1 MVDKRTV
8 RRGYDTLADAYA
20 AERDDDG
27 PEMALLE
34 ELLDEL
40 SASARVL
47 DAGCGNGEPVLRA
60 VATEAE
66 PVGVDVAREQLR
78 RTAANVPSAAVAQGD
93 MAALPLR
100 DDSVDAIVA
109 FWSLIHVPF
118 AEHAAV
124 AAEFARVTR
133 PGGRALV
140 CEGTD
145 PWDGTN
151 PDWLDGGAPM
161 EWNMAG
167 AETTREQLRDAGFTV
182 EAARGVPDSLDDDPD
197 ETAPWTF
204 LLARL
209 D

>member
-8 RRGYDTLADAYA
+8 RRGYDALADAYA

-27 PEMALLE
+27 PEMTLLD

-40 SASARVL
+40 PADARVL
-47 DAGCGNGEPVLRA
+47 DAGCGNGEPVSCA
-60 VATEAE
+60 VAAEAE
-66 PVGVDVAREQLR
+66 PVGVDVSREQLR
-78 RTAANVPSAAVAQGD
+78 RTTANVPSAAIAQGD
-93 MAALPLR
+93 MTALPLR
-100 DDSVDAIVA
+100 ADSVDAVVA

-118 AEHAAV
+118 TEHAAV
-124 AAEFARVTR
+124 AAEFARVLR

-145 PWDGTN
+145 AWEGKT

-167 AETTREQLRDAGFTV
+167 VEETREQLCDAGFTV
-182 EAARGVPDSLDDDPD
+182 ETTRAVPDSLADDPD
-197 ETAPWTF
+197 EPDPWTF

>member
-8 RRGYDTLADAYA
+8 RRSYDALADAYA

-27 PEMALLE
+27 PEMALLAD
-34 ELLDEL
+34 LLDQL
-40 SASARVL
+40 PADARVL

-60 VATEAE
+60 VAAEAD
-66 PVGVDVAREQLR
+66 PVGVDVSREQLR
-78 RTAANVPSAAVAQGD
+78 RTATNVPSAAVTQGD

-100 DDSVDAIVA
+100 DDSVDAVVA
-109 FWSLIHVPF
+109 FWSLIHLPF
-118 AEHAAV
+118 GEHAAV
-124 AAEFARVTR
+124 ATEFARVIR

-145 PWDGTN
+145 SWEGWT

-182 EAARGVPDSLDDDPD
+182 DAARSVPDSLEDDADDPD
-197 ETAPWTF
+197 PWTF

>member
-8 RRGYDTLADAYA
+8 RRSYDALADAYA
-20 AERDDDG
+20 AERADDG
-27 PEMALLE
+27 PEMS
-34 ELLDEL
+34 LLDDL
-40 SASARVL
+40 LDDLPAGARVL
-47 DAGCGNGEPVLRA
+47 DAGCGNGEPVLRT
-60 VATEAE
+60 VAAEAE
-66 PVGVDVAREQLR
+66 PVGVDVSHEQLR
-78 RTAANVPSAAVAQGD
+78 RTAANVPSAAVTQGD

-100 DDSVDAIVA
+100 DDSVDAVVA

-124 AAEFARVTR
+124 AAEFARVVR

-140 CEGTD
+140 CEGTS
-145 PWDGTN
+145 PWEGEN

-167 AETTREQLRDAGFTV
+167 AEATRTQLADAGFTV
-182 EAARGVPDSLDDDPD
+182 EATRGVPDSLAADPD
-197 ETAPWTF
+197 EPDPWTF